1 MRNFRTFF
9 RVIMLLVESIRSRFN
24 NFSSI
29 SFFAER
35 THSQVRSDFIG
46 RYMNTRTLQ
55 DLVKG
60 RYGRK
65 IAYTSVPEIT
75 EENVVSVL
83 GEVIGVFNWNK
94 PIIKYLWDY
103 KNGDQPVLYRVKTVR
118 DDIVNV
124 VVENHA
130 WEIVRFKNAQT
141 YGEPVQYI
149 STSKD
154 EKVSEAVD
162 MLNRLAKVAG
172 KRRKDVD
179 SGEWTSAVGTGFKAI
194 QRTNDPDIPFR
205 IVAPTPM
212 NTFVIY
218 SQETDEALAAVQEL
232 KDAEKKNY
240 YLVFTPTHEFRIQN
254 SQLIPLEMNADGVV
268 IYSRLHAFGGIPII
282 EYPNN
287 QSRISDIEL
296 VISMLDAVNTMQ
308 SNRMDGIEQFV
319 QSWIKFVNCDIDED
333 TFTKMKMMGALV
345 VKSNNG
351 SENKADV
358 DVMSQELNQSQ
369 AQVAKKDLFDN
380 ILSIEAIP
388 NREGNTGGDTQGA
401 VSLRNGWDFSKQ
413 AAKLKDAYIEEG
425 DKKLAILMMN
435 CIRITSGASA
445 NIVSALDFECQISHS
460 PQDNMMVKAEVFKL
474 LAEAGIHPKVAM
486 ESCGLWAD
494 SEKTYNVSKPYLDG
508 LYKTADE
515 LEKQAEKERQ
525 SAETAQQETIRE
537 DKDEVIVDEK

>member
-1 MRNFRTFF
+1 
-9 RVIMLLVESIRSRFN
+9 
-24 NFSSI
+24 
-29 SFFAER
+29 
-35 THSQVRSDFIG
+35 
-46 RYMNTRTLQ
+46 MNTRTLQ
-55 DLVKG
+55 DLVRG

-268 IYSRLHAFGGIPII
+268 VYSRLHAFGGIPII

-333 TFTKMKMMGALV
+333 TFAKMKMMGALV

-369 AQVAKKDLFDN
+369 AQVAKEDLFDN
-380 ILSIEAIP
+380 ILTIEAIP

-401 VSLRNGWDFSKQ
+401 VQLRNGWDFSKQ

-435 CIRITSGASA
+435 CIRITSGAST

-474 LAEAGIHPKVAM
+474 LAESGIHPKVAM

-508 LYKTADE
+508 LYKTAE
-515 LEKQAEKERQ
+515 EKEKEAERERQ